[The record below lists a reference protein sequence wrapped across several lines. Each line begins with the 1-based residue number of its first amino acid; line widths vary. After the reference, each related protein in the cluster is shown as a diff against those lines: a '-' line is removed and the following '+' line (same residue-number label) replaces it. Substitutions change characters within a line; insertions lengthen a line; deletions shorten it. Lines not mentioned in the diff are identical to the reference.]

1 MVSRGGVGAEGDEED
16 LESLHGEKPPEFG
29 EFDVVTDEDADF
41 ARVGLEDAET
51 VAAAH
56 PPLALLARG
65 GVEFALFLDGA
76 VATAEIDDVVELVT
90 FDERHAAGDDVEAAR
105 GGLA

>member
-1 MVSRGGVGAEGDEED
+1 MVSRGGVGAEVDEED
-16 LESLHGEKPPEFG
+16 LESTPWREAGRVR

-90 FDERHAAGDDVEAAR
+90 FDERCCRDDVEAAR